1 MIKTGPI
8 NSNYFDEWSNN
19 SYNQNSF
26 FEDKRM
32 EATLLAV
39 VIVLIVSVLG
49 LLVWLI
55 STIFANR
62 KETAAHSANIGLLAQ
77 QLEALRAAQ
86 DKTTENLQKSLQTGQ
101 TNLNQ
106 SLQSSQQVLSRLNTQ
121 IGELQ
126 GTNKQM
132 LQISTE
138 VRRLQDILTSP
149 KLRGQM
155 GEWSLKNLL
164 ENILPKDSYQLQY
177 TFRDGKV
184 VDALIKMADYSV
196 PIDAKFPL
204 PSFEAMQRAQTDD
217 EKARLRKQ
225 FLKDITI
232 HIDKIASDYIRPA
245 EGTLDF
251 ALMYIPAEN
260 VYYETI
266 VKYAD
271 DVKDI
276 LQYSQD
282 KKVIP
287 VSPNLLY
294 AYLMTVVM
302 GLHGLQIEKQA
313 AEIRQNLKKL
323 NASFGSF
330 GESWEILGKHLKNAY
345 GQYDEGQKKLDR
357 FGLHLNQIQNESE
370 VVNRNQKSQ

>member
-1 MIKTGPI
+1 
-8 NSNYFDEWSNN
+8 
-19 SYNQNSF
+19 
-26 FEDKRM
+26 M
-32 EATLLAV
+32 ELIITVASLVLVLVVLA
-39 VIVLIVSVLG
+39 

-55 STIFANR
+55 SANFANR
-62 KETAAHSANIGLLAQ
+62 KELAGQATGIGLLQQ
-77 QLEALRAAQ
+77 QLEALKAAQ
-86 DKTTENLQKSLQTGQ
+86 DGTRDVLQKSLQTSQ
-101 TNLNQ
+101 NTISQN
-106 SLQSSQQVLSRLNTQ
+106 LQSSQKVLSQLNSQ

-132 LQISTE
+132 MQIGTE
-138 VRRLQDILTSP
+138 VRRLQDILSSP

-164 ENILPKDSYQLQY
+164 ENILPKDSYELQY
-177 TFRDGKV
+177 TFKDGKV
-184 VDALIKMADYSV
+184 VDALIKMADYCV

-204 PSFEAMQRAQTDD
+204 PSFEAMLKSETDE
-217 EKARLRKQ
+217 EKSKLRKQ
-225 FLKDITI
+225 FQRDVTT

-251 ALMYIPAEN
+251 AIMYIPAEN
-260 VYYETI
+260 IYYETI

-276 LQYSQD
+276 LRYSQD

-323 NASFGSF
+323 NASFGDF
-330 GESWEILGKHLKNAY
+330 GSNWEVLGRHLRNAY
-345 GQYDEGQKKLDR
+345 GQYEEGQKKLDR
-357 FGLHLNQIQNESE
+357 FGLHLNQIQSE
-370 VVNRNQKSQ
+370 GQEQTQLTD